1 MRSLAVLFFLLS
13 TALGG
18 SGVGMSDGDLLLDVE
33 LPTADGKTAR
43 LSDFAG
49 KKLVLIHFASW

>member
-1 MRSLAVLFFLLS
+1 MRSLSVLLFLIS
-13 TALGG
+13 TALGMNEG
-18 SGVGMSDGDLLLDVE
+18 ELLLDVE
-33 LPTADGKTAR
+33 LPTADGRKAS